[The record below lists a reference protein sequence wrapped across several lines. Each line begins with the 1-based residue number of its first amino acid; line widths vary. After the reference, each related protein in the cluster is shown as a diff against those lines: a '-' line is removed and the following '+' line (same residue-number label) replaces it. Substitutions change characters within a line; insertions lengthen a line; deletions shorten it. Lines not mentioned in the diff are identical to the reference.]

1 MNLSL
6 NTIILYVK
14 DIENLKNFYASILE
28 LEIVEEDSIWVLFK
42 TDVGYIGLHKMGDTY
57 LNKLSDTHKFNNNVK
72 IVFEIEEDINSLRL
86 TLLEKN
92 VSMREIKTFENYDYW
107 LCDGEDPE
115 GNVFQL
121 KQRKL

>member
-14 DIENLKNFYASILE
+14 DIENLKEFYASILE
-28 LEIVEEDSIWVLFK
+28 LEIVEEDAIWVLFK
-42 TDVGYIGLHKMGDTY
+42 TGIGYIGLHKMGDTY
-57 LNKLSDTHKFNNNVK
+57 LTELSDTHKLNNNVK

-86 TLLEKN
+86 TLLGKN